1 MYKNQYKTWALG
13 LALAGVCVSANGT
26 TLLDNN
32 FDGNNGN
39 DVGGTM
45 SDLNNAK
52 PLTVDGIDVSTG
64 VLNFND
70 APGGSVAAYGFIS
83 DSAFDVSGA
92 PGFTVTWSVSGAD
105 TLNTG
110 GIRANGWFFGVQ
122 SDNADLWNQN
132 SDALGVT
139 FFTSNYATGA
149 RPEDVP
155 ALFASSGSTEVGTSL
170 GIPIPTGAE
179 LADGFELSLTLNS
192 DDTWS
197 VTSTGLTTEI
207 NASGNLGFTA
217 LTYADL
223 ASSLYVST
231 ILQSDGALQDV
242 QYDQVT
248 LQTVPEPT
256 SLALL
261 ALGGLFMSRRR
272 RG

>member
-1 MYKNQYKTWALG
+1 MFKNQYKTWALG

-52 PLTVDGIDVSTG
+52 PVVPDGTDASTG
-64 VLNFND
+64 VINFND
-70 APGGSVAAYGFIS
+70 DVAGAVPAYGFIS
-83 DSAFDVSGA
+83 GSAFDVSGA

-139 FFTSNYATGA
+139 LFTSNYTTGA

-197 VTSTGLTTEI
+197 VTSTGLLTDI

-231 ILQSDGALQDV
+231 ILQSDGVLQDV

>member
-1 MYKNQYKTWALG
+1 MFKNQYKTWALG
-13 LALAGVCVSANGT
+13 LVAAGVCASANGT

-32 FDGNNGN
+32 FNGNNGD
-39 DVGGTM
+39 DVGGQFSVLSNGNALNDL
-45 SDLNNAK
+45 SD
-52 PLTVDGIDVSTG
+52 PSTG
-64 VLNFND
+64 VLDYDDD
-70 APGGSVAAYGFIS
+70 ASNGAVPAYGFIS

-92 PGFTVTWSVSGAD
+92 PGFTVTWSVSSAGPLNVGA
-105 TLNTG
+105 
-110 GIRANGWFFGVQ
+110 IRANGWFFGVQ
-122 SDNADLWNQN
+122 SSNAGLWNQAP
-132 SDALGVT
+132 DALGVT
-139 FFTSNYATGA
+139 LFTDNYVNA
-149 RPEDVP
+149 DDP
-155 ALFASSGSTEVGTSL
+155 ALFASSGSTETGSSL

-197 VTSTGLTTEI
+197 VTSTGLTTDI

-223 ASSLYVST
+223 ASTLYVST
-231 ILQSDGALQDV
+231 TQQSELGDQV
-242 QYDQVT
+242 RQVVNYDQVT

>member
-1 MYKNQYKTWALG
+1 MFKNQYKTWALG
-13 LALAGVCVSANGT
+13 LVAAGVCASANGT

-32 FDGNNGN
+32 FDGNDGN

-45 SDLNNAK
+45 SFLGNTAAVSPDA
-52 PLTVDGIDVSTG
+52 IDPSTG
-64 VLNFND
+64 VINFND
-70 APGGSVAAYGFIS
+70 GVGGAVPAKGFIS
-83 DSAFDVSGA
+83 TSDFDVSGA

-122 SDNADLWNQN
+122 SSNANLWNQAP
-132 SDALGVT
+132 DALGVT
-139 FFTSNYATGA
+139 LFTSNYVWDDTPG
-149 RPEDVP
+149 
-155 ALFASSGSTEVGTSL
+155 LFASKTSVEAGTSL
-170 GIPIPTGAE
+170 GLPVLTQAE

-197 VTSTGLTTEI
+197 VTSTGLTTDI

-231 ILQSDGALQDV
+231 TLQSDGVLQDV

-261 ALGGLFMSRRR
+261 ALGGLFMPRRR